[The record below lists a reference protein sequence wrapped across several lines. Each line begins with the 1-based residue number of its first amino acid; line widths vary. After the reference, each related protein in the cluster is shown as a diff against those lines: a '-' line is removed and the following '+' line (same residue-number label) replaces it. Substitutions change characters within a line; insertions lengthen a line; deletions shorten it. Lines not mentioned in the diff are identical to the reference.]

1 MWQLSLHAQLLVC
14 GLEPGSYVTRGATTE
29 RSLHSATR
37 GWPHSLQLEKNLHS
51 NEDPAQPKLKA
62 IKLFKKSKF
71 VISAVCFPE
80 NSDKNYLRQRSV
92 ALSSSSSRLD
102 KFPG

>member
-62 IKLFKKSKF
+62 IKLFKNQSSLLVLF
-71 VISAVCFPE
+71 VFQKIQI
-80 NSDKNYLRQRSV
+80 KII
-92 ALSSSSSRLD
+92 
-102 KFPG
+102 